1 VRYTRIGHASYAI
14 GAVLVVTAVGV
25 AWARSRTAPEGPPS
39 AVGAAATGPTSAQDV
54 GATVYD
60 AECSGCHGT
69 GEARGGGIPALRGGA
84 VSLFSSEGG
93 REYLIELLLDG
104 RVRKAETGGIA
115 YVESHPGYP
124 RLSDAEVAAVLNHM
138 LVSWG
143 NDALLPRETT
153 RYTATEVAA
162 RRPPP

>member
-1 VRYTRIGHASYAI
+1 MRYTRIGLASYAI

-25 AWARSRTAPEGPPS
+25 AWARRRPAPEGPPS
-39 AVGAAATGPTSAQDV
+39 AVGAAASGPTSAQDV

-60 AECSGCHGT
+60 AECSGCHGP
-69 GEARGGGIPALRGGA
+69 GEARRGIPALRGGA
-84 VSLFSSEGG
+84 VSLFTAEGG

-104 RVRKAETGGIA
+104 RVRRAETGGIA
-115 YVESHPGYP
+115 YVQSHPGYP

-143 NDALLPRETT
+143 NDAFLPRETI
-153 RYTATEVAA
+153 RYTAAEVAA
-162 RRPPP
+162 RRPRP